1 MVKNGPNGQK
11 WSKMGGLTLSS
22 ASVNGILQ
30 CGLGGQKLYKGEKR
44 DLSSKMR
51 PKCGPILELLRT
63 EESLFSSK
71 YQKIFKKLILRK
83 KCECLFF
90 MVGLSYN
97 PISQKMQAPTLV
109 LNLISTS
116 YSLLH
121 SFTAT
126 FLSKWENETFW
137 VKCGLNADHFISLV
151 RMRTKSA
158 IADFYG
164 SSAYSHSWP
173 NKMFQ
178 NLKVQIRWLSS
189 DTP

>member
-1 MVKNGPNGQK
+1 M
-11 WSKMGGLTLSS
+11 MLFMMLYLTFSLTSARFFAFFSCDAIYDAICHAICS

-126 FLSKWENETFW
+126 FLSKWENETF
-137 VKCGLNADHFISLV
+137 
-151 RMRTKSA
+151 
-158 IADFYG
+158 
-164 SSAYSHSWP
+164 
-173 NKMFQ
+173 
-178 NLKVQIRWLSS
+178 
-189 DTP
+189 